1 VVFSNG
7 VPSESLCPGDQALDA
22 IPKPALNE
30 ISKLFNVSRRDLGKL
45 SVSPKKTIA
54 S

>member
-1 VVFSNG
+1 VAVSNG
-7 VPSESLCPGDQALDA
+7 VPSESLFLRDQALDA

-45 SVSPKKTIA
+45 SVTPKTNA